1 MPRSGAEARNRL
13 VQAALELY
21 SERGYDQ
28 TTAADIATRA
38 GVTARTFFRHFAD
51 KREVLFNAEVGL
63 QQQMAHAL
71 AAVPADT
78 PPLAAVLLAFRSM
91 GPGLEENR
99 QQARRRHR
107 VIAETPALQERELA
121 KAAAMSGVVARA
133 LRDRGAS
140 DWQATLLAQVSTAA
154 LGHVI
159 HTWTADTST
168 DYDTLIVRAFAE
180 LRGFGEIE
188 AAPE

>member
-13 VQAALELY
+13 EQAALELY

-28 TTAADIATRA
+28 TTAADIAACA

-51 KREVLFNAEVGL
+51 KREVLFNTEASL
-63 QQQMAHAL
+63 QQEMARAL

-78 PPLAAVLLAFRSM
+78 PPLVAVLQAFRSM
-91 GPGLEENR
+91 APGLETSR
-99 QQARRRHR
+99 QQARQRHR

-121 KAAAMSGVVARA
+121 KSAAMSAVVADA
-133 LRDRGAS
+133 LRNRGVP
-140 DWQATLLAQVSTAA
+140 DWQATLLAQVSTAV

-159 HTWTADTST
+159 HTWTADMTT
-168 DYDTLIVRAFAE
+168 DYDMLIVQAFAE
-180 LRGFGEIE
+180 LREFGEIE
-188 AAPE
+188 TAAE